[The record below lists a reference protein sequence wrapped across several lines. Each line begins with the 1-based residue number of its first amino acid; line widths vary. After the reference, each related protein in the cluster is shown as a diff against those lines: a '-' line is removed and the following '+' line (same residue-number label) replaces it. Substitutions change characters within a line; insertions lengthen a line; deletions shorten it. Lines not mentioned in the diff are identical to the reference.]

1 MQTVIDQSTFNGDNL
16 LKSSS
21 GTWTG
26 EKWVNTDERSV
37 VSGVTRVNGTF
48 ETTTL
53 LVHEMP
59 MQQIQQSFEHLAG
72 SIAPVHAHWTP
83 HECQLLV
90 TRSENFLSQAIDAAN
105 SLGLDEKSI
114 ERQKY
119 FITKIADVIDM
130 GVGSM
135 VDADMESE
143 AAKLQAY
150 QVRQQLASQSLSLA
164 NNSPQRILNLFN

>member
-1 MQTVIDQSTFNGDNL
+1 MPQCALDT
-16 LKSSS
+16 
-21 GTWTG
+21 
-26 EKWVNTDERSV
+26 
-37 VSGVTRVNGTF
+37 TR
-48 ETTTL
+48 
-53 LVHEMP
+53 
-59 MQQIQQSFEHLAG
+59 I
-72 SIAPVHAHWTP
+72 
-83 HECQLLV
+83 QLLV
-90 TRSENFLSQAIDAAN
+90 TRSENFLSRAIDAAN

-119 FITKIADVIDM
+119 FITNIADVIDM